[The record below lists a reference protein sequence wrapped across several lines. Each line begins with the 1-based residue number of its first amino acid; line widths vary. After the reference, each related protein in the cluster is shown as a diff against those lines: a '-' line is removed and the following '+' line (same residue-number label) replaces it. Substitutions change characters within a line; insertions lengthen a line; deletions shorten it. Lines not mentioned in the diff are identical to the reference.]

1 MNELYW
7 ITRLDAISGV
17 ISVFAFVSWVATI
30 ILSIATVS
38 TEKEDKEYP
47 RYFKNS
53 KIAFVCACIFT
64 VIAVL
69 TPTTNNALVIYGVG
83 STIDYVK
90 SNDKAKK
97 LPDKAIDA
105 LDRYLDN
112 INNEKKINK

>member
-17 ISVFAFVSWVATI
+17 ISAIAVISWIATI
-30 ILSIATVS
+30 ILAIAVIS
-38 TEKEDKEYP
+38 TEREDKEYP

-53 KIAFVCACIFT
+53 KIVFVCACIFT

-69 TPTTNNALVIYGVG
+69 TPTTNEALVIYGVG
-83 STIDYVK
+83 GTIDYVK

-97 LPDKAIDA
+97 LPDKVINA
-105 LDRYLDN
+105 LDHYLDN
-112 INNEKKINK
+112 INNEEKD